1 MTIINETDRQE
12 TDVVDNTNKK
22 NANLCSDGKTKP
34 TFAGLSII
42 LRPTQTN
49 IIPVNLNE
57 WLSEDDITSIWI
69 PLRKADGVTKI
80 MPILPDANLY
90 ENFMR
95 SLWEKIAG
103 SNLVEWRQQPYE
115 MGGVEVNT
123 DSLHRIQIAISSVQP
138 LPPTIG
144 RAIHALCFRW
154 FANTSP
160 ELAEI
165 LHQQETLPMTMAWE
179 YCSPKKNLL
188 KISLLQKELLAPL
201 LWGMNADLGNEITL
215 AGIPCRLDGWIDITQ
230 TTSFEKLAQLPTQR
244 SNQGAIDLK
253 FITPTSFKQG
263 KNVQPFPLPDL
274 VFNGLLRRWNI
285 FAPEALKFPKIEWNG
300 IVSAYEL
307 KTYAMKMEGGAEI
320 GAEGLVKYK
329 FADSEQARIATILAH
344 FATYSGIGRKTAM
357 GMGQVGIPN

>member
-1 MTIINETDRQE
+1 MTFTKDTDSN
-12 TDVVDNTNKK
+12 NTAKALQNQT
-22 NANLCSDGKTKP
+22 KTEP
-34 TFAGLSII
+34 TFAGLSVI
-42 LRPTQTN
+42 LRPTETSSTP
-49 IIPVNLNE
+49 ISLSE
-57 WLSEDDITSIWI
+57 WLTEVDTAPIWI
-69 PLRKADGVTKI
+69 PLGKTDGVTKI
-80 MPILPDANLY
+80 MPVLPKANLY
-90 ENFMR
+90 ENLMR
-95 SLWEKIAG
+95 SLCGSLAASLCLQIAQN
-103 SNLVEWRQQPYE
+103 SLVEWRQKPYE
-115 MGGVEVNT
+115 IGGVEVNT

-154 FANTSP
+154 FANTNP
-160 ELAEI
+160 ELAET
-165 LHQQETLPMTMAWE
+165 LHQQETLPITMGWE

-201 LWGMNADLGNEITL
+201 LWGMNADLGAEITL

-230 TTSFEKLAQLPTQR
+230 ATSFDKLAQLPTQ
-244 SNQGAIDLK
+244 NAIDLK
-253 FITPTSFKQG
+253 FLTPTSFKQG
-263 KNVQPFPLPDL
+263 KNVQLFPLPEL

-285 FAPEALKFPKIEWNG
+285 LAPEALKFPKIEWNG

-344 FATYSGIGRKTAM
+344 FATYAGIGRKTAM